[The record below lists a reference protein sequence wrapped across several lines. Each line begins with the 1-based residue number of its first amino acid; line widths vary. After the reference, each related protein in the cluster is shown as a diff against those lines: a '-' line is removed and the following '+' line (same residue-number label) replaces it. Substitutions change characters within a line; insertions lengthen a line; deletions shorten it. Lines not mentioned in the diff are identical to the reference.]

1 MTEAHRRKKQPD
13 LVRADLLRSAAEIA
27 AAEGMPAVTLDAVAA
42 RAGVTRGGLQH
53 HFRSKQALLE
63 ALFCEM
69 RQQFAADIAA
79 EATADPH
86 EHGRMT
92 RAYVRVVTREPA
104 TDGEANAM
112 RALLAV
118 LLTEPELRERWSD
131 WWSQTTVAEAAAT
144 DTAKLAIC
152 RLAADGLWMS
162 TLLDFEAISP
172 ALRSEVIQQLE
183 SDTHA

>member
-1 MTEAHRRKKQPD
+1 MAEAHRRKKQPD
-13 LVRADLLRSAAEIA
+13 VVRADLLRSAAEIA

-69 RQQFAADIAA
+69 RQQFAEDISA
-79 EATADPH
+79 EAAIDPD
-86 EHGRMT
+86 ERGRMT

-104 TDGEANAM
+104 ADSEANAM
-112 RALLAV
+112 RALVAV
-118 LLTEPELRERWSD
+118 LLTEPELRQRWSH
-131 WWSQTTVAEAAAT
+131 WWQKAVVAEPPAT
-144 DTAKLAIC
+144 DNARLAIC

-172 ALRSEVIQQLE
+172 PLRTEVIRQLVSITRE
-183 SDTHA
+183 